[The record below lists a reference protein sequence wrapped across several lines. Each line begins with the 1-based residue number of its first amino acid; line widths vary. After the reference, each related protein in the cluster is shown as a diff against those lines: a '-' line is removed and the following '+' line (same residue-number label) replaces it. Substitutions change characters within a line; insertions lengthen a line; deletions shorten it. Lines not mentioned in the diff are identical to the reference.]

1 MGKNE
6 SRTLTSV
13 KVDTELFEEFKVQT
27 IRYKFSLQ
35 KLVDRAILL
44 YLEDDEFRNKL
55 HSKNDLEFKRK

>member
-55 HSKNDLEFKRK
+55 HSKND